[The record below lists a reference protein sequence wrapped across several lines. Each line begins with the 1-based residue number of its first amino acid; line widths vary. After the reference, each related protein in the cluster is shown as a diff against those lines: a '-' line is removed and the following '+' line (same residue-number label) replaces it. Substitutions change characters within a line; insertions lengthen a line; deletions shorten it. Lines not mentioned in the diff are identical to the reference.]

1 MTKQLTKLQ
10 ESKVTTATGG
20 LTAVGGMFLALIP
33 SDVRS
38 GCLDTIQSTDNP
50 VLIGGLVC
58 GGILLTLVGPSLSK
72 K

>member
-20 LTAVGGMFLALIP
+20 LTAIGGVLLALIP
-33 SDVRS
+33 SDVRA
-38 GCLDTIQSTDNP
+38 GCIDTIQSSDNP
-50 VLIGGLVC
+50 LMIGGLVC